1 MNYKDYI
8 KKNNKKNFNI
18 LNIIVIIIIIV
29 IIGFILVPLIFK
41 KDGIKLNEKITYK
54 VKINSNGS
62 NTSTKTLSCF
72 TYTDKCKVN
81 LPVIKRDGY
90 EILGFSNKDNSYDI
104 IYNSGE
110 QIEIDSDM
118 ELYVITK
125 KEVILSLVNMNDNSI
140 SSLKC
145 NLYNNDINCQIKLP
159 NESSNLIFQGWSDEI
174 GSKKA
179 DYLPNQT
186 IYLDNDKRIYAIYF
200 KEVVVTLVNNKTN
213 SLSCNLKDSNC
224 EVELPNDKEIIGWS
238 YDKNSNNPEY
248 KGGTKIK
255 VDHNIT
261 LYAIK
266 ENKITLNIY
275 KISNYN
281 CNKYNNSYCT
291 IKLPTYNNVLGYSK
305 KYNGNIDYKNGEE
318 IKLFNDTVIYPI
330 YNNINYTITIIE
342 NGSNVGASKINCN
355 GNCNLPKIIREGYE
369 IIGYNLNPN
378 DKTFLYKSGQT
389 ISVNANITLYAITRK
404 IINISFEGSNSK
416 SCYIYNKQKECSIT
430 IPNISGIN
438 GWSISKSSNS
448 IMYYPNKTYN
458 FSFSLKLYPVT
469 NKLLRATFIVDG
481 KKYERTCTLN
491 GVGCTVEA
499 PVINNLTGKLILGYS
514 YDENR
519 EIECLAGKKCF
530 IIDDST
536 FYVSKKDGYR
546 YIDSYDTVTIGKSSI
561 DVQKKCS
568 YTDNINDVK
577 QAYNFFPNLFSDVK
591 ITFLTND
598 DYVKLYGTDSA
609 GATVILE
616 RGNYSFSYIDIN
628 CEAYKSYK
636 HSSEVVVHELVHL
649 YDKITYFNKNGILL
663 SNTNLVNNLYNKY
676 KVISNRP
683 MRDYAYTDKVEFLAE
698 MGMWYYKKHYLK
710 ESVDLPDDI
719 ENYVVQ
725 NLRKNVE

>member
-1 MNYKDYI
+1 MNKENI
-8 KKNNKKNFNI
+8 KKLFVI
-18 LNIIVIIIIIV
+18 LIIIIFI
-29 IIGFILVPLIFK
+29 IIGFTLIPKFIN
-41 KDGIKLNEKITYK
+41 KDNNDLTDKITYY
-54 VKINSNGS
+54 VTINSNGS
-62 NTSTKTLSCF
+62 NISNQELSCY
-72 TYTDKCKVN
+72 TYKDSCKIK
-81 LPVIKRDGY
+81 LPLIKREGY
-90 EILGFSNKDNSYDI
+90 EILGYSNDDGDI
-104 IYNSGE
+104 IYSSGE
-110 QIEIDSDM
+110 QIIVSSDLKLNAM
-118 ELYVITK
+118 TK
-125 KEVILSLVNMNDNSI
+125 KELTLSLVEESKIDI
-140 SSLKC
+140 LKC
-145 NLYNNDINCQIKLP
+145 SLYNNDTECKIKLP
-159 NESSNLIFQGWSDEI
+159 NNNKFTFQGWSDDNNEYHSNEEI
-174 GSKKA
+174 
-179 DYLPNQT
+179 T
-186 IYLDNDKRIYAIYF
+186 INEDKRIYAIYF

-318 IKLFNDTVIYPI
+318 IKLFNDTIIYPI

-519 EIECLAGKKCF
+519 EIECLAGKKCI

-598 DYVKLYGTDSA
+598 DYVKLHGTDSA

>member
-8 KKNNKKNFNI
+8 NQNNKKNFNI
-18 LNIIVIIIIIV
+18 LNIIVIII

-110 QIEIDSDM
+110 KIEIDSDM

-186 IYLDNDKRIYAIYF
+186 IYLDNDKRIYSVF
-200 KEVVVTLVNNKTN
+200 SKEVTVTLINNDESSKLTCLIEGN
-213 SLSCNLKDSNC
+213 ETSCNIK
-224 EVELPNDKEIIGWS
+224 LPNISKEGWDVIGWS
-238 YDKNSNNPEY
+238 
-248 KGGTKIK
+248 
-255 VDHNIT
+255 
-261 LYAIK
+261 L
-266 ENKITLNIY
+266 NK
-275 KISNYN
+275 K
-281 CNKYNNSYCT
+281 
-291 IKLPTYNNVLGYSK
+291 SK
-305 KYNGNIDYKNGEE
+305 NIDYSNLDTINVTDNISLYAVLKKSFNIVFVSNGASIENNILKCE
-318 IKLFNDTVIYPI
+318 L
-330 YNNINYTITIIE
+330 YNNDDTCEVTFPNIVR
-342 NGSNVGASKINCN
+342 S
-355 GNCNLPKIIREGYE
+355 GYE
-369 IIGYNLNPN
+369 ILGWSEN
-378 DKTFLYKSGQT
+378 KS
-389 ISVNANITLYAITRK
+389 ANIGTYNVQSKIKLNKQKTYYAISRK
-404 IINISFEGSNSK
+404 KINVSFEGSNSK

-519 EIECLAGKKCF
+519 EIECLAGKKCI

-598 DYVKLYGTDSA
+598 DYVKLHGTDSA